1 MKIAIVMPLAEQRGG
16 AEQALWHLMRQ
27 GQNLGVDWLVVFFED
42 GPMVGQIHSLGVETH
57 IVPAGRLREASH
69 FIATVTRIA
78 SIAKQSRVDALF
90 SWMAKSHLYSSL
102 AAILSGIPALWYQ
115 QGVPSNSG
123 WLDKIATMLPAC
135 GILAC
140 SKTAAQAQASVRPL
154 RPVRVVYPGVEL
166 DRFEPEKLPSPF
178 EVRRRLGLPENDFLI
193 GIVGRLQRWK
203 GIHVLVEAMPKVLQN
218 YSNAQCIV
226 VGGKHELEPDY
237 PAYLESRI
245 AALGV
250 QDNVKMVGLQRNV
263 PEWMQAMDVIVHAS
277 DFEPFGMVIIEAMA
291 LGKPV
296 VAGATGGPTEI
307 ITPDI
312 NGILTPYGD
321 ADALANA
328 IVRYLDDPN
337 FAQKTGMAARLRALD
352 FSTQFYA
359 KNWVEAVRDLL
370 PSVSPFG
377 R

>member
-16 AEQALWHLMRQ
+16 AEQVLWHLMQQ

-42 GPMVGQIHSLGVETH
+42 GSMVRQIQSLGVETH

-78 SIAKQSRVDALF
+78 SIVKQSRANVLF
-90 SWMAKSHLYSSL
+90 SWMTKAHLYSSL
-102 AAILSGIPALWYQ
+102 AAKLSGIPALWYQ
-115 QGVPSNSG
+115 QGVPSNSY

-140 SKTAAQAQASVRPL
+140 SKTAAQAQASVRPS

-166 DRFEPEKLPSPF
+166 DRFEPDKLPSSG
-178 EVRRRLGLPENDFLI
+178 ELRRQLGLPEDGYLI

-203 GIHVLVEAMPKVLQN
+203 GIHVLVEAMPKVLQS
-218 YSNAQCIV
+218 YSNAHCIV
-226 VGGKHELEPDY
+226 VGGKHDLEPDY

-245 AALGV
+245 ASLGV
-250 QDNVKMVGLQRNV
+250 QDQVKMVGLQRNV

-296 VAGATGGPTEI
+296 VAGSAGGPTEI
-307 ITPDI
+307 ITPDL
-312 NGILTPYGD
+312 NGILTPFGD
-321 ADALANA
+321 ADALAYA

-337 FAQKTGMAARLRALD
+337 FAQKSGMAARQRALD
-352 FSTQFYA
+352 FSTHFYA
-359 KNWVEAVRDLL
+359 KNFVEAVRDLL
-370 PSVSPFG
+370 PKVS
-377 R
+377 

>member
-16 AEQALWHLMRQ
+16 AEQVLWHLMQQ

-42 GPMVGQIHSLGVETH
+42 GSMVRQIQSLGVETH

-78 SIAKQSRVDALF
+78 SIVKQSRVNALF
-90 SWMAKSHLYSSL
+90 SWMAKAHLYSSL
-102 AAILSGIPALWYQ
+102 AAKLSGIPALWYQ

-140 SKTAAQAQASVRPL
+140 SKTAAQAQASVRPS
-154 RPVRVVYPGVEL
+154 RPIRVVYPGVEL
-166 DRFEPEKLPSPF
+166 DRFEPDKLPSSG
-178 EVRRRLGLPENDFLI
+178 ELRRQLGLPEDGYLI

-203 GIHVLVEAMPKVLQN
+203 GIHVLVEAMPKVLQS
-218 YSNAQCIV
+218 YSNAHCIV
-226 VGGKHELEPDY
+226 VGGKHDLEPDY

-245 AALGV
+245 VALGL
-250 QDNVKMVGLQRNV
+250 QDKVKMVGLQRNV

-296 VAGATGGPTEI
+296 VAGSAGGPTEI
-307 ITPDI
+307 ITPYI
-312 NGILTPYGD
+312 NGILTPFGD
-321 ADALANA
+321 ADALAYA
-328 IVRYLDDPN
+328 IVRYLDEPN
-337 FAQKTGMAARLRALD
+337 FAQKSGIAARQRALD
-352 FSTQFYA
+352 FSTHFYA
-359 KNWVEAVRDLL
+359 KNFVEAVRDLL
-370 PSVSPFG
+370 PKVS
-377 R
+377 